1 MSKIPHKDRHLA
13 GSRRRGFVDKHHKT
27 HTERPAASPE
37 RKNYNRLIVYVVVA
51 VLAAIPFSLGKYFEF
66 NSPGA
71 FDSGAY
77 VYSAEH
83 ILEGAEIGV
92 EEKPSCRLGTLVLNI
107 LGVKLFGFSDI
118 GPKII
123 QMLLQLAALVLMF
136 VAMKKLFGVLSAGVG
151 VFIASAYLSAPFIA
165 KFGNVK
171 EQYMIAFMVM
181 GMSCFVLRQLGGKWW
196 WAILAGGFVSWAPL
210 FKETGT
216 TAIGA
221 IGLFVIAQP
230 IFKHRTL
237 KQTGID
243 ILLLFAGAIA
253 AISPF
258 YIWILGWDIQLALP
272 YIFVWE
278 ALFPSKTG
286 FSSLGGSYLTG
297 ARQLRPFSEQWPI
310 VVRYYWLL
318 SLPIT
323 VAAGSI
329 IARIVRLILNRASK
343 EKVTASLYDRF
354 VLLFALWWLLDMA
367 FVWISPRSYEQY
379 YLPLNASAAMLG
391 GYVIAVYSD
400 KFNSVA
406 YKMKWVVIGFVG
418 LVLMIILS
426 WQVFFGISKSP
437 HFGDFYRNPTTNAR
451 EKRNGYLQRYGE
463 ISSRRLAIRRHL
475 GGKYSWEVVG
485 EYIRDNSS
493 YDDKIFVWGWY
504 PGIYVAAQR
513 LAPTSWPFTS
523 EMHTK
528 TPERFDS
535 DIKGLLAELEADKPK
550 YIVDSRK
557 RHFPGNRPPLEL
569 WPVTGNGL
577 LPNDERM
584 ITQFEAEYAKML
596 RERIDDAEAGRFA
609 AMKPFRE
616 FVMKN
621 YDVVQAFG
629 PHILF
634 KLKDSLA
641 KKESVQSSGN

>member
-1 MSKIPHKDRHLA
+1 MSKDSRRSRHSA
-13 GSRRRGFVDKHHKT
+13 GRRRRGIIDKHHKP
-27 HTERPAASPE
+27 HTERPVSLPG
-37 RKNYNRLIVYVVVA
+37 RKNYNRLIAYVVIA

-83 ILEGAEIGV
+83 ILKGAEIGV

-107 LGVKLFGFSDI
+107 LGVWLFGFSDT
-118 GPKII
+118 GPKVI
-123 QMLLQLAALVLMF
+123 QMILQLAALVLMF
-136 VAMKKLFGVLSAGVG
+136 VSMKKLFGVLSAGVG
-151 VFIASAYLSAPFIA
+151 VIIASVYLSAPFIA
-165 KFGNVK
+165 KNGNVK

-181 GMSCFVLRQLGGKWW
+181 GMSCFVMRQLGGKWW
-196 WAILAGGFVSWAPL
+196 WALLAGGFVSWAPL

-230 IFKHRTL
+230 IFKHRTW

-253 AISPF
+253 AIAPF
-258 YIWILGWDIQLALP
+258 YIWILGWDVKLALP

-278 ALFPSKTG
+278 ALFPSETG
-286 FSSLGGSYLTG
+286 FSSLGGSYLSG
-297 ARQLRPFSEQWPI
+297 ARKLRSYSEQLPF
-310 VVRYYWLL
+310 VLHYYRALI
-318 SLPIT
+318 LPISL
-323 VAAGSI
+323 ALGSI
-329 IARIVRLILNRASK
+329 IARIVRLVLSWVSK
-343 EKVTASLYDRF
+343 EKVAASPYDRF
-354 VLLFALWWLLDMA
+354 VLLLAVWWLLDMA
-367 FVWISPRSYEQY
+367 FVWISPRSYDQY

-391 GYVIAVYSD
+391 GYVIAIYSD
-400 KFNSVA
+400 KFNSDA

-426 WQVFFGISKSP
+426 WQIFFGIGKSLL
-437 HFGDFYRNPTTNAR
+437 D
-451 EKRNGYLQRYGE
+451 GYLQKYQE
-463 ISSRRLAIRRHL
+463 ISLLRRKSIWYPNE
-475 GGKYSWEVVG
+475 KIG
-485 EYIRDNSS
+485 EYIRDHSKPT
-493 YDDKIFVWGWY
+493 DKIFVWGWY

-528 TPERFDS
+528 TPERFAE
-535 DIKGLLAELEADKPK
+535 DIKGLLAELEANKPLF
-550 YIVDSRK
+550 IVDSRK

-569 WPVTGNGL
+569 WPVTENGL
-577 LPNDERM
+577 LPNDPKM
-584 ITQFEAEYAKML
+584 IAQFEAEYTKML
-596 RERIDDAEAGRFA
+596 RAKFGDAEAGRFE

-621 YDVVQAFG
+621 YNFVQTFG

-634 KLKDSLA
+634 KLKDSVA

>member
-1 MSKIPHKDRHLA
+1 MSKDSRKSRHSTGA
-13 GSRRRGFVDKHHKT
+13 RRRGLVDKHHKPQP
-27 HTERPAASPE
+27 ERPVSSPE
-37 RKNYNRLIVYVVVA
+37 RKNYNHIIAYIVIA
-51 VLAAIPFSLGKYFEF
+51 VLAAVPFSLGKYFEF

-77 VYSAEH
+77 VYSAKH

-92 EEKPSCRLGTLVLNI
+92 EEKPSCRLGTLTLNI

-136 VAMKKLFGVLSAGVG
+136 VAMKKLFGILSAGVG
-151 VFIASAYLSAPFIA
+151 VIIASAYLSAPFIA

-171 EQYMIAFMVM
+171 EQYMIAFMIM
-181 GMSCFVLRQLGGKWW
+181 GMSCFVMRQLGGKWW
-196 WAILAGGFVSWAPL
+196 WALLAGGFVSWAPL

-230 IFKHRTL
+230 IFKHRTW

-243 ILLLFAGAIA
+243 ILLLFAGAAA
-253 AISPF
+253 AITPF

-278 ALFPSKTG
+278 ALMPSDAG
-286 FSSLGGSYLTG
+286 FSSLRGSYLSG

-310 VVRYYWLL
+310 VLRYYGLL
-318 SLPIT
+318 ILPI
-323 VAAGSI
+323 ALALGSVVT
-329 IARIVRLILNRASK
+329 RIVRFILNRTSK
-343 EKVTASLYDRF
+343 EKASACPYDRF

-391 GYVIAVYSD
+391 GYMIAIYSE
-400 KFNSVA
+400 KFNAAVF
-406 YKMKWVVIGFVG
+406 KMKWAVVG
-418 LVLMIILS
+418 LAGLILMIILS
-426 WQVFFGISKSP
+426 WQVFFGIKRSP
-437 HFGDFYRNPTTNAR
+437 YSGVIYTNPTTNVP
-451 EKRNGYLQRYGE
+451 EKRNGYLQRYRE
-463 ISSRRLAIRRHL
+463 ISSRRLAIRRNL

-493 YDDKIFVWGWY
+493 LEDKIFVWGWY

-528 TPERFDS
+528 TPERFAS

-584 ITQFEAEYAKML
+584 ITKFDAEYAKML
-596 RERIDDAEAGRFA
+596 RERIDDAEAGRFE

-621 YDVVQAFG
+621 YEVVQAFG

-634 KLKDSLA
+634 KLKEPA
-641 KKESVQSSGN
+641 TQKESVKPPGN

>member
-1 MSKIPHKDRHLA
+1 MSKDSRKGKHSVGA
-13 GSRRRGFVDKHHKT
+13 RRRGIVDKHHKP
-27 HTERPAASPE
+27 HAERPVSSPE
-37 RKNYNRLIVYVVVA
+37 QKNYNSFIAYVVIA
-51 VLAAIPFSLGKYFEF
+51 VLAAVPFSLGKYFEF

-77 VYSAEH
+77 VYSAKH

-92 EEKPSCRLGTLVLNI
+92 EEKPSCRLGTLTLNI
-107 LGVKLFGFSDI
+107 LGVKLFGFNDV
-118 GPKII
+118 GPKVI
-123 QMLLQLAALVLMF
+123 QMLLQLAALMLMF
-136 VAMKKLFGVLSAGVG
+136 FAMKKLFGILPAGVG
-151 VFIASAYLSAPFIA
+151 VIVASVYLSAPFIA

-171 EQYMIAFMVM
+171 EQYMIAFMVI
-181 GMSCFVLRQLGGKWW
+181 GMSCFVMRQLGGNWW
-196 WAILAGGFVSWAPL
+196 WALLAGGFVSWAPL

-230 IFKHRTL
+230 IFKHRTW

-258 YIWILGWDIQLALP
+258 YIWILGWHIQLDLP

-278 ALFPSKTG
+278 ALFPSDTG
-286 FSSLGGSYLTG
+286 FSSLGGSYLSG
-297 ARQLRPFSEQWPI
+297 ARQLRSFSEQWHI
-310 VVRYYWLL
+310 VKRYYFLL
-318 SLPIT
+318 SLPI
-323 VAAGSI
+323 ALALGSI
-329 IARIVRLILNRASK
+329 ITRIVRLILNSKSK
-343 EKVTASLYDRF
+343 EKVTTKPYERF
-354 VLLFALWWLLDMA
+354 VLLFAVWWLLDMA

-391 GYVIAVYSD
+391 GYVIAIYSD
-400 KFNSVA
+400 KFSAAVF
-406 YKMKWVVIGFVG
+406 KMKWVVFGLAGF
-418 LVLMIILS
+418 VLMIIMS
-426 WQVFFGISKSP
+426 WHVFFGISKSP
-437 HFGDFYRNPTTNAR
+437 YFGDYYRNPTTNAR
-451 EKRNGYLQRYGE
+451 EKRNGYLQRFRE
-463 ISSRRLAIRRHL
+463 ISSRRRYQS
-475 GGKYSWEVVG
+475 KYSWEAVG
-485 EYIRDNSS
+485 EYIRDNS
-493 YDDKIFVWGWY
+493 DPNDKIFVWGWY

-528 TPERFDS
+528 TPERFAE

-584 ITQFEAEYAKML
+584 ITQFETEYTKVL
-596 RERIDDAEAGRFA
+596 REKIDDAEAGRFE

-634 KLKDSLA
+634 KLKDSVA
-641 KKESVQSSGN
+641 KKESVQPPGD

>member
-1 MSKIPHKDRHLA
+1 M
-13 GSRRRGFVDKHHKT
+13 
-27 HTERPAASPE
+27 ERPVSSPE
-37 RKNYNRLIVYVVVA
+37 LKIFFHVMAYFFIAILVA
-51 VLAAIPFSLGKYFEF
+51 TPFIFGKYFEF

-83 ILEGAEIGV
+83 ILKGAEIGV
-92 EEKPSCRLGTLVLNI
+92 EEKPSCRLGTLTLNI
-107 LGVKLFGFSDI
+107 IGVGLVGYSDI
-118 GPKII
+118 GPKVV
-123 QMLLQLAALVLMF
+123 QMMLQLAALVLMF
-136 VAMKKLFGVLSAGVG
+136 FAMKKLFGLLPAGVG
-151 VFIASAYLSAPFIA
+151 VIIASVYLSAPFIA
-165 KFGNVK
+165 KYGNVK

-181 GMSCFVLRQLGGKWW
+181 GMSCFVLRQMGGGWW
-196 WAILAGGFVSWAPL
+196 WALLAGGFVSWAPL

-221 IGLFVIAQP
+221 IGLFVIVQP
-230 IFKHRTL
+230 IFKHRTW
-237 KQTGID
+237 KQTGAD
-243 ILLLFAGAIA
+243 ILLLFTGAIA

-258 YIWILGWDIQLALP
+258 YIWIIGWNVQLDLP

-278 ALFPSKTG
+278 ALVPSEAG
-286 FSSLGGSYLTG
+286 FSSLRGSYISG

-310 VVRYYWLL
+310 VLRYYGLL
-318 SLPIT
+318 ILPI
-323 VAAGSI
+323 ALALGSI
-329 IARIVRLILNRASK
+329 IAWIVRLILRLTSRGKIAASP
-343 EKVTASLYDRF
+343 YDRF
-354 VLLFALWWLLDMA
+354 VLLFAVWWLLDMA

-391 GYVIAVYSD
+391 GYLIAVYFHQFD
-400 KFNSVA
+400 KDFF
-406 YKMKWVVIGFVG
+406 KKIEGIVIWILVGFMG
-418 LVLMIILS
+418 MILMLVMS
-426 WQVFFGISKSP
+426 WQVLFGISKSP
-437 HFGDFYRNPTTNAR
+437 YFGDYYRNPTTNAPER
-451 EKRNGYLQRYGE
+451 RNGYLQRYRE
-463 ISSRRLAIRRHL
+463 ISARRHAIRRHL

-485 EYIRDNSS
+485 EYIRDNS
-493 YDDKIFVWGWY
+493 DPNDKIFVWGWY

-528 TPERFDS
+528 TPERFAS

-577 LPNDERM
+577 LPNNEKM
-584 ITQFEAEYAKML
+584 ITQFEAEYTKLL
-596 RERIDDAEAGRFA
+596 REKIDDAEAGRFE

-621 YDVVQAFG
+621 YDAVQRFG
-629 PHILF
+629 DHILF
-634 KLKDSLA
+634 KLKDSVA
-641 KKESVQSSGN
+641 KKESAQLPDN

>member
-1 MSKIPHKDRHLA
+1 MSKVPHKDRRPA
-13 GSRRRGFVDKHHKT
+13 GARRRGIVDKHNKPHA
-27 HTERPAASPE
+27 ERPVLSPE
-37 RKNYNRLIVYVVVA
+37 GKNYNRLIAYIVIV
-51 VLAAIPFSLGKYFEF
+51 VLAGIPFSLGKYFEF

-83 ILEGAEIGV
+83 ILQGAEIGV
-92 EEKPSCRLGTLVLNI
+92 EEKPSCRIGTLVLNI
-107 LGVKLFGFSDI
+107 LGVWLFGFSDT
-118 GPKII
+118 GPKVI
-123 QMLLQLAALVLMF
+123 QMILQLAALVLMF
-136 VAMKKLFGVLSAGVG
+136 VSMKKLFGTLSAGVG

-181 GMSCFVLRQLGGKWW
+181 GISCFVMRQLGGKWW
-196 WAILAGGFVSWAPL
+196 WLLLAGGFVSWAPL

-230 IFKHRTL
+230 ILKHRTW

-253 AISPF
+253 AIAPF
-258 YIWILGWDIQLALP
+258 YIWILGWDVKLALP

-278 ALFPSKTG
+278 ALFPSERG

-297 ARQLRPFSEQWPI
+297 ARQLRSFSEQWPI
-310 VVRYYWLL
+310 VLRYYSLL
-318 SLPIT
+318 SLPI
-323 VAAGSI
+323 ALALGSI
-329 IARIVRLILNRASK
+329 LARIVRLILSWKSK
-343 EKVTASLYDRF
+343 EKVAAKTYDRF
-354 VLLFALWWLLDMA
+354 VLLFAVWWLLDMA

-391 GYVIAVYSD
+391 GYVIAIYSD
-400 KFNSVA
+400 KFNSAA
-406 YKMKWVVIGFVG
+406 YKMKWVVIGFVS

-437 HFGDFYRNPTTNAR
+437 YFGDFYRNPTTNVP
-451 EKRNGYLQRYGE
+451 EKRNGYLQKFDE
-463 ISSRRLAIRRHL
+463 ISLLRRQNL
-475 GGKYSWEVVG
+475 KYPWQEVG
-485 EYIRDNSS
+485 EYIRDHSKPT
-493 YDDKIFVWGWY
+493 DKIFVWGWY

-528 TPERFDS
+528 TPERFTK
-535 DIKGLLAELEADKPK
+535 DIKSLVADLEADKPLF
-550 YIVDSRK
+550 IVDSRK

-577 LPNDERM
+577 LPNDKR
-584 ITQFEAEYAKML
+584 IIDKFDVEYAKML
-596 RERIDDAEAGRFA
+596 RDKFGDAEAGRFE
-609 AMKPFRE
+609 AMKPFRD

-621 YDVVQAFG
+621 YNVVQRFG

-634 KLKDSLA
+634 KLKDSAA
-641 KKESVQSSGN
+641 KKESEQPSGN

>member
-1 MSKIPHKDRHLA
+1 MSKVPHKDRHSA
-13 GSRRRGFVDKHHKT
+13 GSRRRGIVDKYHKP
-27 HTERPAASPE
+27 HTEKPVSPLE
-37 RKNYNRLIVYVVVA
+37 RKNYNHIIAYIVIA

-66 NSPGA
+66 NSPDA
-71 FDSGAY
+71 FDGGAY

-83 ILEGAEIGV
+83 IIKGAEIGV

-107 LGVKLFGFSDI
+107 LGVWLLGFNDT
-118 GPKII
+118 GPEII

-136 VAMKKLFGVLSAGVG
+136 VAMKKLFGTLSAGVG
-151 VFIASAYLSAPFIA
+151 VFIASVYLSAPFIA
-165 KFGNVK
+165 KYGNVK

-181 GMSCFVLRQLGGKWW
+181 GISCFVMRQLGGKWW
-196 WAILAGGFVSWAPL
+196 WAALAGGFVSWAPL

-221 IGLFVIAQP
+221 IGLFVIVQP
-230 IFKHRTL
+230 IFKHRTW
-237 KQTGID
+237 KQTGAD

-253 AISPF
+253 AIAPF
-258 YIWILGWDIQLALP
+258 YIWILGWDVKLALP

-278 ALFPSKTG
+278 ALFPSETG

-318 SLPIT
+318 ILPISL
-323 VAAGSI
+323 ALGSI
-329 IARIVRLILNRASK
+329 IVRIVRLILNWVSK
-343 EKVTASLYDRF
+343 EKASASPYDRF
-354 VLLFALWWLLDMA
+354 VLLFAAWWLLDMA

-391 GYVIAVYSD
+391 GYVVAVYSHL
-400 KFNSVA
+400 FNRGFF
-406 YKMKWVVIGFVG
+406 KRIEGIVILIFVG
-418 LVLMIILS
+418 IIGMLLMLVMS
-426 WQVFFGISKSP
+426 WQVFFGIKRSP
-437 HFGDFYRNPTTNAR
+437 YSGIVYTNQR
-451 EKRNGYLQRYGE
+451 GVPEKRNGYLQKFDE
-463 ISSRRLAIRRHL
+463 ISQLRRQNIR
-475 GGKYSWEVVG
+475 YPWEEVG
-485 EYIRDNSS
+485 EYIRDNS
-493 YDDKIFVWGWY
+493 DPNDKIFVWGWY

-528 TPERFDS
+528 TPERFAN
-535 DIKGLLAELEADKPK
+535 DIKGLLADLEADKPK

-569 WPVTGNGL
+569 WPFTGNGL

-596 RERIDDAEAGRFA
+596 RDRFGDEEAGRFE
-609 AMKPFRE
+609 AMKPFRD

-634 KLKDSLA
+634 KLKDSVA
-641 KKESVQSSGN
+641 KKESVQPSGN